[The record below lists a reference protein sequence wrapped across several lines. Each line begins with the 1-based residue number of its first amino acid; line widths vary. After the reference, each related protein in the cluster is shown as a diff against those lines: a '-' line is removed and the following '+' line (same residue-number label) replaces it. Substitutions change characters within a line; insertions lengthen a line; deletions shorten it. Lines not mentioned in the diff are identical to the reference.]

1 MQRVHTTSA
10 SSLDDELSIDH
21 QPTVT
26 PPSYA
31 ELDAMLSPLARQ
43 FIERQAR
50 IAGDRQLEA
59 SAWFAI
65 EQATGQ
71 PRAWVEGYLAWVAE
85 RLPPLLP
92 VQDADSQLSLA
103 AGEETKSP
111 ITGGSSDNQADRDE
125 NIELILEACR
135 DQGVT
140 SPISQAAILAIVSK
154 ESNFAPKAEKSY
166 ATSTVA
172 YIREI
177 YGLSAYSDDEI
188 EKAKKDPDEFWEMVY
203 GVGSPQAKGL
213 GNTEPGDGGK
223 FRGRGYNQI
232 TGRDKYERYGKL
244 FGVDLVADP
253 ELLNER
259 ALATKVLVAY
269 MKNCI
274 AILAANGRLQADYGT
289 TDINGFA
296 DLETAVYAF
305 YNCNAGV
312 GTSLNTIKGDKT
324 GGLQRALANA
334 PGLLAEIEA
343 EQ

>member
-59 SAWFAI
+59 SAWFA
-65 EQATGQ
+65 
-71 PRAWVEGYLAWVAE
+71 
-85 RLPPLLP
+85 
-92 VQDADSQLSLA
+92 
-103 AGEETKSP
+103 
-111 ITGGSSDNQADRDE
+111 DNQADRDE